1 MSNKQKDPFPPPPG
15 RQDPWQRPTAEDLL
29 SHAFVRP
36 GNGRAGLAE
45 LVAEHLAA
53 ISRWR
58 REAARDTA
66 GDTATS
72 GAAGAGYSRTEGGT
86 GSDVSLSRGS
96 GEVPGTCIIHH
107 VPGSDSR
114 QDLTEDGDDDSGG
127 AGTTIIH
134 GRTAAEV
141 QRLGSPTGDAVGP
154 RLGDAGVMDGKPCG
168 TFVVRYP
175 SEDVAADKA
184 TATAA
189 DGGEDEQGCRTV
201 VIKPA
206 AGKTAQ
212 ASAAA
217 AATDDCGENG
227 EGYSTVVIKPAADKT
242 AQSSAAAAAAD
253 DGGESGEGYSTVV
266 IKPAVCKAADELSSA
281 AVTGGVEDGGSSC
294 GEGGSGSRAEG
305 AGHISLQA
313 DGAAQAG
320 GAAGRDRLDS
330 ERGAAA
336 ADKSK
341 AGHQVCTPWRGRRTR
356 TG

>member
-1 MSNKQKDPFPPPPG
+1 M
-15 RQDPWQRPTAEDLL
+15 
-29 SHAFVRP
+29 RP

-212 ASAAA
+212 ASASAA
-217 AATDDCGENG
+217 AADDGGESG